1 MQVRL
6 LKDVID
12 KYSVEVITEHILPLL
27 EPLARDSVELIRVE
41 LCSVFAKIVKIYAEK
56 NIEDGCGI
64 ADEIILPLLWRM
76 VTEHCNTVLPCPRC
90 HV

>member
-12 KYSVEVITEHILPLL
+12 KYSVEVITEHFLPLL
-27 EPLARDSVELIRVE
+27 EPLTRDSVECIRVE
-41 LCSVFAKIVKIYAEK
+41 LCSVFAKIVRIYAEK
-56 NIEDGCGI
+56 NIDDGCDI

-76 VTEHCNTVLPCPRC
+76 VTEHCNTVLPCSRF